1 MKEKISVI
9 LGAIIGIT
17 VLLGVVFYI
26 SEIQK
31 VELYDLILII
41 IPIILVLGAIFL
53 LRDKI
58 KNIKAGLPSEDERA
72 KKLQWKAGAYT
83 YFATIWI
90 AIGIMWYNI
99 FAENSSLNEL
109 NAGQVIAAI
118 ILLSAV
124 CFFIFNLYF
133 MRKGDVQ

>member
-26 SEIQK
+26 NAIQK
-31 VELYDLILII
+31 VELYDLFLII

-83 YFATIWI
+83 YYATIWI

-99 FAENSSLNEL
+99 FAENSSLIEL

-118 ILLSAV
+118 VLLSAV
-124 CFFIFNLYF
+124 CFFILNFYF

>member
-26 SEIQK
+26 NAIQK

-99 FAENSSLNEL
+99 FAENSSLTEL

-118 ILLSAV
+118 VLLSAI
-124 CFFIFNLYF
+124 CFFILNFYL
-133 MRKGDVQ
+133 MKKGDVQ

>member
-26 SEIQK
+26 NAIQK

-58 KNIKAGLPSEDERA
+58 KNIKAVLPSEDERA

-118 ILLSAV
+118 VLLSAV
-124 CFFIFNLYF
+124 CFFILNFYF
-133 MRKGDVQ
+133 LRKGDVQ

>member
-17 VLLGVVFYI
+17 VFFGVVFYI
-26 SEIQK
+26 NAIQK

-41 IPIILVLGAIFL
+41 IPIILVLGVIFL

-58 KNIKAGLPSEDERA
+58 KNIKAGLPSDDERA
-72 KKLQWKAGAYT
+72 KKLQWKAGTYT

-90 AIGIMWYNI
+90 AVGIMWYNI

-109 NAGQVIAAI
+109 NTKQVIAAI
-118 ILLSAV
+118 VLLSAV
-124 CFFIFNLYF
+124 CFFILNFYF